1 MSDEV
6 EEVDPAS
13 EPASEE
19 RKSKRRRRRTRAK
32 ATTNA
37 DSAVDETAVDR
48 AQDESMSSVDDQAK
62 AYADQVAQWRE
73 ESANSLVPLKIPE
86 ALISNDALRIV
97 EKLND
102 LGHLSY
108 VVGGCVRDLALGT
121 EPKDFDVVTTARPQ
135 QVRRAFRYARIIGR
149 RFRLVHVRF
158 GRHRL
163 IEVATFRA
171 QVPEA
176 EEGDDLLVRED
187 NIYGSPVEDAQR
199 RDFTVNGLFYD
210 PISGSVVDYVD
221 GIKDLRRKIIRSI
234 GPADKRIQEDPVRIL
249 RALRFA
255 AKLGFELDKQLEK
268 AIRKHGADIL
278 RCSPARLWEELLKIM
293 RSGHCAHA
301 LSRAQKLGF
310 LEHLLPEVSAA
321 MKERPAD
328 YKALLEAL
336 DALVIERGQAPDE
349 LVLLAALVLPL
360 VPSEQPRQHVDQL
373 MRLWNDRFR
382 VPKRLRERLE
392 DSVLAVRAMVPEGP
406 WVEKGDLARR
416 SLFGD
421 SIDILDLLMR
431 ASGAGRGLV
440 KDWRLMQRPQE
451 EQDA

>member
-6 EEVDPAS
+6 DEVKSTS
-13 EPASEE
+13 EPKNED
-19 RKSKRRRRRTRAK
+19 RKPNRRRRRSRSK
-32 ATTNA
+32 TTA
-37 DSAVDETAVDR
+37 SGSTPAEQTTAPDAETEA
-48 AQDESMSSVDDQAK
+48 APAVDDQAR
-62 AYADQVAQWRE
+62 AYAEQVAVWRE
-73 ESANSLVPLKIPE
+73 ESEKSLVPLKIPE

-171 QVPEA
+171 QVPDTED
-176 EEGDDLLVRED
+176 GDDLLVRED
-187 NIYGSPVEDAQR
+187 NIYGSPIEDARR

-249 RALRFA
+249 RALRFG

-278 RCSPARLWEELLKIM
+278 RCSPARLWDELLKIM
-293 RSGHCAHA
+293 RSGHCAQA
-301 LSRAQKLGF
+301 LIKAQKLGF
-310 LEHLLPEVSAA
+310 LEYLLPEVSLA
-321 MKERPAD
+321 MKQRPAD

-336 DALVIERGQAPDE
+336 DALVTERGQAPDE
-349 LVLLAALVLPL
+349 LVLLSALVLPL
-360 VPSEQPRQHVDQL
+360 VPSEQPRQYIDQL

-392 DSVLAVRAMVPEGP
+392 DSLLAVRAMVPGGP
-406 WVEKGDLARR
+406 WVEKEALARR
-416 SLFGD
+416 ALFGD

-431 ASGAGRGLV
+431 ASGAGRSLV
-440 KDWRLMQRPQE
+440 KDWRLMQRPEE